1 MNNNINNND
10 DYVVVEYTE
19 ESKKRM
25 HRKSLKILTVA
36 GITLVVLIVAT
47 YAWFVGNLCMVC
59 WYYNSNSI

>member
-25 HRKSLKILTVA
+25 HRKSLKILTAA

-47 YAWFVGNLCMVC
+47 YAWFFGITTVFVSGFQR
-59 WYYNSNSI
+59 